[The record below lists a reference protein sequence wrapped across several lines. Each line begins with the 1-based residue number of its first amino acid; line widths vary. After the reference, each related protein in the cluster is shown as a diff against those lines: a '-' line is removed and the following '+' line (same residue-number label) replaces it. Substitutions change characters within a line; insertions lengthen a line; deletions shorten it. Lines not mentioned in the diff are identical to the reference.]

1 MSKLDRKAIG
11 SLDFDEYL
19 TLIEKDYETQNEILS
34 NASTTKRKFS
44 IPRPKLKSKRMLKRN
59 SPDRNS
65 PS

>member
-44 IPRPKLKSKRMLKRN
+44 IPKQKPKSKSFLRQN
-59 SPDRNS
+59 SAYRH
-65 PS
+65 